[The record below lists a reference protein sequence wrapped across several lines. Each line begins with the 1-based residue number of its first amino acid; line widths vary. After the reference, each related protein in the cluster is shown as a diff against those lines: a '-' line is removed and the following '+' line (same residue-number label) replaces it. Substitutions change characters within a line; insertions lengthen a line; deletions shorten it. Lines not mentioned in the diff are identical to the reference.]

1 MPRKFWQSIAA
12 RPRARPGW
20 LSILHRRADW
30 SEVALR
36 LTNGILGGFVTLSSR
51 GLGHRPF
58 TAVTRVRIPLGSPF
72 DSAFTKASLMT
83 TLRAANCKQG
93 WRRWLVSRMALS
105 ERSESNGS

>member
-1 MPRKFWQSIAA
+1 MRWNAEEFDQVAA
-12 RPRARPGW
+12 NSLQQEAPIRYCPA
-20 LSILHRRADW
+20 
-30 SEVALR
+30 
-36 LTNGILGGFVTLSSR
+36 FVTLSSR

-93 WRRWLVSRMALS
+93 WRSMARRV
-105 ERSESNGS
+105 EWP